1 MSFKLLVEKTD
12 PESFEY
18 IVSEENKNSEKR
30 LYIKGPMIMADDVNR
45 NDRIYPLDQVVAEV
59 KRYTDEMIKP
69 NRAMGELNHPTSAEV
84 DLERACHIVE
94 DLYQDGN
101 VFVGKSKVLS
111 TPMGEIVK
119 KLIMDDV
126 KLGMS
131 TRSLG
136 KLEPVTITNR
146 DKTVNKVTDMK
157 LVAIDCVADPSY
169 PDAFVNGILES
180 KEWIIAKDGNLQEV
194 YEEFEKGL
202 ANMPRNDVDT
212 YLRNQ
217 ILTFIDAIK

>member
-1 MSFKLLVEKTD
+1 MSFKLVVEKMD
-12 PESFEY
+12 PEDFEY
-18 IVSEENKNSEKR
+18 IVSEESKESPKR

-59 KRYTDEMIKP
+59 KRYTEDMIDPK
-69 NRAMGELNHPTSAEV
+69 RAMGELNHPTSAEV

-94 DLYQDGN
+94 SLSQDGN
-101 VFVGKSKVLS
+101 VFVGTSKVLS
-111 TPMGEIVK
+111 TPMGKIVEN
-119 KLIMDDV
+119 LIFDGV

-136 KLEPVTITNR
+136 KLEPVTIDNR
-146 DKTVNKVTDMK
+146 DNTVNKVSDMK

-180 KEWIIAKDGNLQEV
+180 KEWILNRDGSLEEL

-202 ANMPRNDVDT
+202 ENLPRNDVDS
-212 YLRNQ
+212 YLRDE
-217 ILTFIDAIK
+217 ILSFINRLK

>member
-1 MSFKLLVEKTD
+1 MSYKLLVERPD
-12 PESFEY
+12 VESFEY

-59 KRYTDEMIKP
+59 KRYQDEMITPK
-69 NRAMGELNHPTSAEV
+69 RAMGELNHPTSAEV

-94 DLYQDGN
+94 SLEQVGT
-101 VFVGKSKVLS
+101 VFIGKSKILS

-119 KLIMDDV
+119 KLILDDV
-126 KLGMS
+126 KIGMS

-180 KEWIIAKDGNLQEV
+180 KEWILTNDGRMEEI
-194 YEEFEKGL
+194 YEEFEKSL
-202 ANMPRNDVDT
+202 ANLPKTDVDQ
-212 YLRNQ
+212 YLRAQ
-217 ILTFIDAIK
+217 ILTFIDQIK